1 MPEILLI
8 LFLLMIAAYWSS
20 ATKAREIALTA
31 VAFRCREM
39 EVFLLDDCVALTAQW
54 LKRDADGAIKVWRT
68 FQFEF
73 TSTGDDRYHG
83 KVIMLGRKI
92 QSIQMDAYRIH

>member
-1 MPEILLI
+1 MAEILLI
-8 LFLLMIAAYWSS
+8 LFLLLLAGYWSS
-20 ATKAREIALTA
+20 AMKAREIALSA
-31 VAFRCREM
+31 VVFRCREM
-39 EVFLLDDCVALTAQW
+39 QVFLLDDCVALTAQW

-83 KVIMLGRKI
+83 KVVMLGQKI
-92 QSIQMDAYRIH
+92 QNIQMDAYRIH